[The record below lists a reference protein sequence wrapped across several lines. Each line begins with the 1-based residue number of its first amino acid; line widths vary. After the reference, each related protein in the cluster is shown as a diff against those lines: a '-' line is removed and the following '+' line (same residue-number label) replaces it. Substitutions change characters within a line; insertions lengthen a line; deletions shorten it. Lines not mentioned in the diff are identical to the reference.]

1 MGKVN
6 LLQNFTNLF
15 KEFESTGVKR
25 TNIAKLMGFTTTSQ
39 LNGVLDGSSALSTKA
54 IVSLIENL
62 YVNPTYLF
70 LGKGN
75 MQLTEMDK
83 DEVVLVKASLAKAM
97 TDYIDILK
105 REEEY
110 KKRIQELEKANA
122 DLLEMSSAA
131 LKYYKSK
138 FEEDSK
144 NQTEK

>member
-62 YVNPTYLF
+62 HVNPTYLF

>member
-1 MGKVN
+1 MPQIN
-6 LLQNFTNLF
+6 LQENFSRLF
-15 KEFESTGVKR
+15 ETIEATGNKR
-25 TNIAKLMGFTTTSQ
+25 TTVAKMMGYTTTAQ
-39 LNGVLDGSSALSTKA
+39 LNSVLDGTSLLSTKA
-54 IVSLIENL
+54 IIALIENL
-62 YVNPTYLF
+62 HVNPTYLF

>member
-1 MGKVN
+1 MPQIN
-6 LLQNFTNLF
+6 LQENFSRLF
-15 KEFESTGVKR
+15 ETIEATGNKR
-25 TNIAKLMGFTTTSQ
+25 TTVAKMMGYTTTAQ
-39 LNGVLDGSSALSTKA
+39 LNSVLDGTSLLSTKA
-54 IVSLIENL
+54 IIALIENL
-62 YVNPTYLF
+62 HVNPTYLF

-144 NQTEK
+144 NPTEK